1 MQDLIRKLLTVDPKR
16 RITAAEA
23 CEHPWLSTAR
33 GNLTQHDLGA
43 GLEKL
48 KIFNA
53 TRKLRAAIRSV
64 RKIVLFGRLG
74 SARLAVVFQQSSV
87 CAKREGSP
95 TVERC
100 GLVVLFLQRSSP
112 STSRGIY
119 MHT

>member
-64 RKIVLFGRLG
+64 RIRALF
-74 SARLAVVFQQSSV
+74 
-87 CAKREGSP
+87 
-95 TVERC
+95 
-100 GLVVLFLQRSSP
+100 
-112 STSRGIY
+112 
-119 MHT
+119 

>member
-1 MQDLIRKLLTVDPKR
+1 MRATCLEIVFLVFCFSSVLVRRRCFGTQDLIRKLLTVDPKR

-64 RKIVLFGRLG
+64 
-74 SARLAVVFQQSSV
+74 SSRA
-87 CAKREGSP
+87 CFKS
-95 TVERC
+95 C
-100 GLVVLFLQRSSP
+100 
-112 STSRGIY
+112 
-119 MHT
+119 